1 MNQIQYSIAARTAKV
16 QALANVIDTGD
27 GQALLTLFTGSA
39 PAAGEPITTQ
49 LAVVALPI
57 PAPCAQQVA
66 GGSLTLHQL
75 PETMAIADG
84 TVTWGRITSR
94 AGEVVA
100 DLSIGLPGS
109 EAALILPIVD
119 IYAGATL
126 RINSA
131 QLVEA

>member
-1 MNQIQYSIAARTAKV
+1 MNQIQYSIAARTAKA

-27 GQALLTLFTGSA
+27 GQALLTLFTGA
-39 PAAGEPITTQ
+39 VPAAGQPITTQ
-49 LAVVALPI
+49 VAVVALPI
-57 PAPCAQQVA
+57 PAPFAQQVA
-66 GGSLTLHQL
+66 GGSLTLHPL
-75 PETMAIADG
+75 PETMAIAGG
-84 TVTWGRITSR
+84 TVSWGRITSR